1 MGRRDLC
8 LAVSVEVVRLPSV
21 WAFDPLDYA
30 PTGVL
35 AALDR
40 FLTENGGIWDEV
52 DNGRPGD
59 LAALNAMLANL
70 GSGRP
75 NRAQRRAQNFCQ
87 KLEVK

>member
-8 LAVSVEVVRLPSV
+8 LAVSVVVGRV
-21 WAFDPLDYA
+21 PL
-30 PTGVL
+30 L
-35 AALDR
+35 C
-40 FLTENGGIWDEV
+40 
-52 DNGRPGD
+52 RPGD